1 MIKFFIQISLSWQ
14 PPIVSYNKFAIIK
27 SINLKSENKSEVE
40 HLESIFGAEKD
51 QFFMQEALIEAQH
64 AAEINEV
71 PIGAVVVNAHGEV
84 VGRGYNSVERDC
96 TQRAHAESLAIQE
109 ASKNVGDWRLN
120 GHWLYVTLEPCSM
133 CMGLI
138 KLSRLEGVV
147 YGAAS
152 PLFGFRLDN
161 QEDLWVYKKDAFLI
175 IEGVKKEE
183 SAALLKNFF
192 HQKRKKREIK

>member
-1 MIKFFIQISLSWQ
+1 M
-14 PPIVSYNKFAIIK
+14 
-27 SINLKSENKSEVE
+27 
-40 HLESIFGAEKD
+40 ESVFGAEKD
-51 QFFMQEALIEAQH
+51 QVFMQEALGQAEC
-64 AAEINEV
+64 AAAIDEV
-71 PIGAVVVNAHGEV
+71 PIGAIVVNVAGEI

-96 TQRAHAESLAIQE
+96 SQRAHAECIAIEQ
-109 ASKNVGDWRLN
+109 ASKKLGDWRLN

-138 KLSRLEGVV
+138 KLSRLDGVV

-161 QEDLWVYKKDAFLI
+161 QDDLWVYKRDVFSL
-175 IEGVKKEE
+175 IEGIKKEE

-192 HQKRKKREIK
+192 HKKRKKSE